1 MYLVILIYNFRSNSH
16 GLPGYVGQLGYV
28 CATRQVKCWP
38 RLAKYLHQEEHRILG
53 EQIQDEDTLECSFC
67 ANHSPASCYER
78 KTDGNYDDEEAHGCL
93 SESGKISYIYV
104 EKIYLYMRYL
114 TGCFIDSERMELFSE
129 GESGNSRG
137 ERVHK
142 SGAEQLHEIVQTALP
157 RDESDV
163 DREVV
168 NRGLHHLFH
177 IRGYEQLKTTY
188 LTVQKINFCEKD
200 WDSIMEL
207 LPDEDTKCYSIYQ
220 SIKWVMR
227 ILEHNA
233 IHPQTFCHDVY
244 QIMNKVLPKKNCLMV
259 IGEPQAG
266 KTYLLSSI
274 AKSAIYYSTVQSI
287 SGKSSFELQ
296 DMLDTRCALINE
308 PLITDAT
315 FETMKNVLEGQPVTI
330 DKKFKAGSTLH
341 RTPCFVATNF
351 NLCNYTTKPAQNRK
365 ALEARTTTY
374 SFATFPDLVDAIL
387 PLNPKC
393 WFYMIRHYVHL
404 ESPGLYDDLF

>member
-1 MYLVILIYNFRSNSH
+1 MKYFRSNSH

-28 CATRQVKCWP
+28 CTTRKVKCWP
-38 RLAKYLHQEEHRILG
+38 RLAKYLHQKEHRILG
-53 EQIQDEDTLECSFC
+53 EQIQDQDTLECDFC
-67 ANHSPASCYER
+67 SSHSTESCYER
-78 KTDGNYDDEEAHGCL
+78 KADGDYSDEEAHGCT
-93 SESGKISYIYV
+93 SDAGKISYIHVLYV
-104 EKIYLYMRYL
+104 YLYMRYL
-114 TGCFIDSERMELFSE
+114 TGCFIDSERMELFTE
-129 GESGNSRG
+129 GEPRSPRG
-137 ERVHK
+137 EGVRK
-142 SGAEQLHEIVQTALP
+142 SGAQQLHEIVQEALP

-188 LTVQKINFCEKD
+188 LTVQKINFCDKD

-207 LPDEDTKCYSIYQ
+207 LPDEDPKCYSIYQ
-220 SIKWVMR
+220 SIKWVLR
-227 ILEHNA
+227 ILEHNN
-233 IHPQTFCHDVY
+233 IDPKKFCTDVY

-259 IGEPQAG
+259 IGAPQAG

-274 AKSAIYYSTVQSI
+274 AKSAIYYSTVQSLT
-287 SGKSSFELQ
+287 GKSAFELQ
-296 DMLDTRCALINE
+296 DMLDSRCALINE
-308 PLITDAT
+308 PLITDNT

-351 NLCNYTTKPAQNRK
+351 NLCNYTTHRAANKQ
-365 ALEARTTTY
+365 ALEARTTHYT
-374 SFATFPDLVDAIL
+374 FNTFPDLVDAIL

-393 WFYMIRHYVHL
+393 WYSLIRHYVHL
-404 ESPGLYDDLF
+404 DVPGLYDDLF